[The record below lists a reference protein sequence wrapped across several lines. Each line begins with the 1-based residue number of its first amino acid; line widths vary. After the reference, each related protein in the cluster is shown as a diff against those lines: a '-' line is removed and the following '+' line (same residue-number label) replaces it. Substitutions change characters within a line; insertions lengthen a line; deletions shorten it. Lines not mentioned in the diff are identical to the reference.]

1 MNNSKKKI
9 VITAKEIATLRKLG
23 WEGIIRKAM
32 AYNPTKK
39 DLPTKRKRK
48 E

>member
-1 MNNSKKKI
+1 MNNSKKEI

-39 DLPTKRKRK
+39 NLQMKRKRK